1 MAGMASR
8 LFGRGGGGQKGEIP
22 RSPFGQR
29 RCVLALPTEALGSGG
44 GGLGMAVDGEL
55 VVQQITDAAGPA
67 AAAEVPVGWRIVG
80 VDDRPVSSA
89 VQLTAAIELATQ
101 PQPSGVGDDGA
112 RRVALVLHPATEHEK
127 MAAVASKWAA
137 IHRGRHVRNP
147 PPILPGSDSDDDDAL
162 YSTPPADAAGRT
174 RSDVSSGGLS
184 KASTPPGRGRHGR
197 WYTAPDFTPGQEAA
211 LNRIQAAARGHIV
224 RQTSKELSLRDAP
237 PLTEAEAFWA
247 REVSLTFAEQGPLGL
262 VFTSSTEPNAPVV
275 LGSIVEGRLASRS
288 ARLLE
293 AMAKAR
299 ELEAAGEPAELGK
312 QVLCLHRMNGAVLA
326 RTGLS
331 FEEVLDKIQGAHLRR
346 LSSIRLRR
354 C

>member
-8 LFGRGGGGQKGEIP
+8 LFGRGGGQKGEIP

-29 RCVLALPTEALGSGG
+29 RCVLALPAEALG
-44 GGLGMAVDGEL
+44 GGLGMAVDGDL

-101 PQPSGVGDDGA
+101 PQPGGGGGDDAA
-112 RRVALVLHPATEHEK
+112 RRVVLVLHPATEHEK

-162 YSTPPADAAGRT
+162 YSTPPDAASRT

-184 KASTPPGRGRHGR
+184 SASTPPGRGRHGR

-237 PLTEAEAFWA
+237 PLTEA
-247 REVSLTFAEQGPLGL
+247 Q
-262 VFTSSTEPNAPVV
+262 
-275 LGSIVEGRLASRS
+275 
-288 ARLLE
+288 
-293 AMAKAR
+293 
-299 ELEAAGEPAELGK
+299 
-312 QVLCLHRMNGAVLA
+312 
-326 RTGLS
+326 
-331 FEEVLDKIQGAHLRR
+331 
-346 LSSIRLRR
+346 
-354 C
+354 